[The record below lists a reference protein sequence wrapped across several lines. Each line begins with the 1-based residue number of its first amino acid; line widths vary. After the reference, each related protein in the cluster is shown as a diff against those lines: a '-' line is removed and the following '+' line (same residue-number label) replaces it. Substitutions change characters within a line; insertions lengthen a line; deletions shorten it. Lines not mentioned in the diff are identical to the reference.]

1 MVAFVAI
8 LTGIEPN
15 LPIAI
20 IAMLQDGGYAIA
32 FFQYLGRGGTISI
45 LCGFYRTQ

>member
-8 LTGIEPN
+8 LTGIELN

-20 IAMLQDGGYAIA
+20 IAMLQDGGYAIDRI
-32 FFQYLGRGGTISI
+32 LSTI
-45 LCGFYRTQ
+45 

>member
-8 LTGIEPN
+8 LTGIELN

-32 FFQYLGRGGTISI
+32 FFQYLGRGGTTCFF
-45 LCGFYRTQ
+45 CGSDSP